1 MQAGAH
7 YPTIAHA
14 RAAAATVVFLSQ
26 EPDIAAVMLTGSCAR
41 GRATPDSCLDL
52 AVLVQP
58 EVLSTERPALQRRWE
73 DFAGASAEIG
83 ALLNAGAYSHVDL
96 DFFDGCFAPRP
107 RGWTSGPDAFELE
120 IGNTLVYTT
129 PLWERSDEVTRL
141 KERWLPYYD
150 ERLRRRRLAEV
161 RRYCLNNLDHIPL
174 YVDRGLYFQAFH
186 RLYDAF
192 REFLQAL
199 FIARRAYPIAY
210 DKWVREQVEE
220 ILGLPE
226 LYQRLARIFE
236 IDHFEGPVIA
246 AKARELRLLAEQYAT
261 E

>member
-1 MQAGAH
+1 MQAGAY
-7 YPTIAHA
+7 YPTTEHA
-14 RAAAATVVFLSQ
+14 RAADAIVAFLSH
-26 EPDIAAVMLTGSCAR
+26 ESEIAAIMLTGSCAR
-41 GRATPDSCLDL
+41 GKATPDSCLDL

-58 EVLSTERPALQRRWE
+58 EVLSTQRPALQRRWE
-73 DFAGASAEIG
+73 DVAGASTEIA
-83 ALLNAGAYSHVDL
+83 ALLNVGAYSHVDL
-96 DFFDGCFAPRP
+96 DFFDGCFVPRP

-129 PLWERSDEVTRL
+129 PLWERSGDVTGLR
-141 KERWLPYYD
+141 ERWLPYYD
-150 ERLRRRRLAEV
+150 ERLRRRRLEEV

-199 FIARRAYPIAY
+199 FIARRIYLIAY
-210 DKWVREQVEE
+210 DKWVREQIEE

-226 LYQRLARIFE
+226 LYQRLARVFE
-236 IDHFEGPVIA
+236 IDHFKGPVIA
-246 AKARELRLLAEQYAT
+246 AKARELRLLVEQYVT